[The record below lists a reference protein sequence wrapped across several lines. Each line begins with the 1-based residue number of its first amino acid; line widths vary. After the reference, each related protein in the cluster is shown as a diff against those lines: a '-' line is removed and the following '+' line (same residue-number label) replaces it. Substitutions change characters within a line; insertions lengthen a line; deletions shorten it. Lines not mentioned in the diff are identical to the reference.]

1 MSDTGTQQVAS
12 LWQELID
19 DDVVT
24 MMADGEEFDAM
35 LSRDRILTRT
45 SGAWDAGAQM
55 SARPGQAGQ
64 WAIAPLPQWEAG
76 DTQLGTQAGSTFTLP
91 SDSRQPGPALDVLQ
105 RQRP

>member
-55 SARPGQAGQ
+55 SARPRQARQ
-64 WAIAPLPQWEAG
+64 WAIAPLPPCEAG
-76 DTQLGTQAGSTFTLP
+76 DALLGDHGGTTFTLTYDIRVP
-91 SDSRQPGPALDVLQ
+91 EVA
-105 RQRP
+105 

>member
-1 MSDTGTQQVAS
+1 MSYTGTPQFAS
-12 LWQELID
+12 LWQELIN
-19 DDVVT
+19 DVILT
-24 MMADGEEFDAM
+24 MRADGEEFDAM

-64 WAIAPLPQWEAG
+64 WAIAPLPPWEAG
-76 DTQLGTQAGSTFTLP
+76 DAQLGDHAGSTFTLP